1 MTGADPALGGV
12 RLVATDLDGTV
23 VRRDGTIS
31 ARTVAAL
38 AAVEDAGLHL
48 VLVTGRP
55 PRWMRPISEATGH
68 HGIAVCG
75 NGAFVYDLHAERV
88 VERFALEPAEGAEA
102 VRRIRAVL
110 PGAAFAVETGWGF
123 GHEPSYEP
131 NWPTP
136 DLTRVVPVEDLVAE
150 PVGKLLVRLKG
161 SDGDAMLEAVAPV
174 LSGLAEATHSNAG
187 DCLLEVSARG
197 VSKAS
202 TLARVCAERGVAA
215 ERGARLRRPAQRPAD
230 ARLGRPGV
238 RGGQRAPARPR
249 VGGPAD
255 GVGRR
260 RRRRRGFGAAAR
272 SARIDALRAATAVAA
287 SSTLD
292 GARRR

>member
-1 MTGADPALGGV
+1 MTAADASLGGV

-88 VERFALEPAEGAEA
+88 IERFALEPAEGAEA
-102 VRRIRAVL
+102 VSRIRAVL

-202 TLARVCAERGVAA
+202 TLARVCEERGVAA
-215 ERGARLRRPAQRPAD
+215 GEVLAFGDQPNDLPMLAWAGLAYAVANAHPLVLASGARMAGSVD
-230 ARLGRPGV
+230 V
-238 RGGQRAPARPR
+238 
-249 VGGPAD
+249 D
-255 GVGRR
+255 GV
-260 RRRRRGFGAAAR
+260 AAVLER
-272 SARIDALRAATAVAA
+272 LPALR
-287 SSTLD
+287 
-292 GARRR
+292 G

>member
-1 MTGADPALGGV
+1 MTDADASLGGV

-202 TLARVCAERGVAA
+202 TLARVCEERGVAA
-215 ERGARLRRPAQRPAD
+215 GEVLAFGDQPNDLPMLAWAGLAYAVANAHPLVLASGARLAGSVD
-230 ARLGRPGV
+230 
-238 RGGQRAPARPR
+238 
-249 VGGPAD
+249 AD
-255 GVGRR
+255 GV
-260 RRRRRGFGAAAR
+260 AAVLER
-272 SARIDALRAATAVAA
+272 LPALR
-287 SSTLD
+287 
-292 GARRR
+292 G